1 MTYNVCNSHTIEGSL
16 FIKKKR
22 DIFSWILSR
31 ICIILCIFA
40 VFCVLFFSY
49 MEKLH
54 PCLFALEYAV
64 KETCNFVGH
73 FKRSFGWWINLDT
86 KVNLCHERV
95 RIKYYT
101 CSRMR
106 KKRLWNVLMMSS
118 WCVCFA
124 ALINGQVFSCV
135 NLNQ

>member
-1 MTYNVCNSHTIEGSL
+1 MTHNVCNSHTIEGSL
-16 FIKKKR
+16 FIKKRLK
-22 DIFSWILSR
+22 ISLFLHHFVLF
-31 ICIILCIFA
+31 CC
-40 VFCVLFFSY
+40 FCVLFFSY

-54 PCLFALEYAV
+54 PCLFALEYAL
-64 KETCNFVGH
+64 KETCNFVGY

-106 KKRLWNVLMMSS
+106 KKRLWNILMMSS
-118 WCVCFA
+118 RCVCFA
-124 ALINGQVFSCV
+124 DLINGQVFSCV
-135 NLNQ
+135 DLNQ